1 MFKKIALAAALVTSA
16 AFATWDYYPV
26 LEAGK
31 GSAEAGMYYDWD
43 HKWSQAGLTIGAR
56 YSIIQNLEL
65 SLQGWGYQFW
75 KEEDCDGC
83 ENGGDGLRDLTIGGR
98 YQFDPMVNAF
108 VDVNLPIG
116 GDEVTNDEI
125 SLYFGAQFSM
135 PVTTVPGLKF
145 GTEGA
150 FDWGFEHDN
159 KERGLD
165 MHLSG
170 EVGYTV
176 PNVGVTPFA
185 GLKLKYRLKRKL
197 RRHSVGVVATRI
209 VKHLSVLQ
217 DKMHRRRE
225 RDAARVGVVNDQGSF
240 KRASFVVQRRIG
252 QRCGDYGQLAA
263 QSAAPQLLAVA
274 EPVRAKLG
282 KRRDKSALRAVES
295 PDKGAEEPNPVL
307 FVLWMGEKPHNLF
320 VRCKLV
326 DEW

>member
-75 KEEDCDGC
+75 KETDCKGC

-185 GLKLKYRLKRKL
+185 GLKLKYRLTESETEGDDGKEY
-197 RRHSVGVVATRI
+197 GANDDGD
-209 VKHLSVLQ
+209 KHISIWIGA
-217 DKMHRRRE
+217 DY
-225 RDAARVGVVNDQGSF
+225 
-240 KRASFVVQRRIG
+240 FVIPN
-252 QRCGDYGQLAA
+252 QLD
-263 QSAAPQLLAVA
+263 LK
-274 EPVRAKLG
+274 AKLIVRSG
-282 KRRDKSALRAVES
+282 KQSLGGDASGLYVSAEY
-295 PDKGAEEPNPVL
+295 
-307 FVLWMGEKPHNLF
+307 FF
-320 VRCKLV
+320 
-326 DEW
+326 